1 MFGLRARLTT
11 VPAIRSPTETPPQVR
26 GLPSALAGGTLEIV
40 SHELSFHVVGVSHHT
55 AGVEV
60 REQFALMP
68 QEAQAWLEAERLA
81 GRSAVLLS
89 TCNRCE
95 VYWSGDHDLDRWFQ
109 DFARARGADQH
120 HAVTR
125 LDGSAA
131 VRHLYGVAA
140 GLDSQILGEHEIL
153 GQVRRAYQAARLA
166 GTTDR
171 LLDDVF
177 VGALNAGRR
186 VRRETMVGRHPAS
199 VSSAAVDV
207 AASVSG
213 GLAGRRAVVLGAGSV
228 AEAVLR
234 ALVPHG
240 LAGVAVVNRH
250 LLRAQALASA
260 WGAVWA
266 GWSDLEALLAAADVV
281 FVSTSSTRP
290 LVSAE
295 VLAEAVAAMP
305 SRRVTV
311 LDLSVPRNVEPSA
324 RSVPGVRLY
333 DLDDLQQLRC
343 PATGFSAPAIAEA
356 EQLLRVEIEQ
366 LLQSIES
373 REAAAPRLAELH
385 RLAARMAEEETARA
399 LSELGE
405 PTERERRVVREMA
418 ERLVRRVLYPVSRDI
433 RANGGSAKPP
443 ESVNA

>member
-1 MFGLRARLTT
+1 
-11 VPAIRSPTETPPQVR
+11 VSPD
-26 GLPSALAGGTLEIV
+26 LP
-40 SHELSFHVVGVSHHT
+40 FHVVGVSHHT

-60 REQFALMP
+60 REQFALTAG
-68 QEAQAWLEAERLA
+68 EAEAWLEAERLA

-131 VRHLYGVAA
+131 VRHLYHVAA

-153 GQVRRAYQAARLA
+153 GQVRRAYQTARSA

-171 LLDDVF
+171 LLDAIF
-177 VGALNAGRR
+177 VGALTAGRR

-213 GLAGRRAVVLGAGSV
+213 GLEGRRGVVLGAGSV

-234 ALVPHG
+234 ALVPHRLG
-240 LAGVAVVNRH
+240 AVAVVNRH
-250 LLRAQALASA
+250 LARAQVLAAA
-260 WGAVWA
+260 WGVVWT

-281 FVSTSSTRP
+281 FVSTASTRP
-290 LVSAE
+290 VVSAGM
-295 VLAEAVAAMP
+295 LAEAIAVLP
-305 SRRVTV
+305 SRRMTV
-311 LDLSVPRNVEPSA
+311 LDLSVPRNVEPAA
-324 RSVPGVRLY
+324 RAVGGVRLY

-343 PATGFSAPAIAEA
+343 PASGFSAPAIGEA
-356 EQLLRVEIEQ
+356 EQLLRDEIEQ
-366 LLQSIES
+366 LLRSIAV

-385 RLAARMAEEETARA
+385 RMARYLADEETERA
-399 LSELGE
+399 LRELGD
-405 PTERERRVVREMA
+405 PSERDRRVVREMA

-433 RANGGSAKPP
+433 RANGAAAEPPHPADAKVSA
-443 ESVNA
+443 

>member
-1 MFGLRARLTT
+1 LLYDPASNT
-11 VPAIRSPTETPPQVR
+11 VEQ
-26 GLPSALAGGTLEIV
+26 V
-40 SHELSFHVVGVSHHT
+40 SHDLSFHVVGVSHHT

-60 REQFALMP
+60 REQFALTP
-68 QEAQAWLEAERLA
+68 GEAEAWLEAERLA

-109 DFARARGADQH
+109 DFARARGAGEH

-125 LDGSAA
+125 LDGPAA
-131 VRHLYGVAA
+131 VRHLYNVTA

-153 GQVRRAYQAARLA
+153 GQVRRAYQTARAA

-171 LLDDVF
+171 LLDAVF
-177 VGALNAGRR
+177 TGALSAGRR
-186 VRRETMVGRHPAS
+186 VRRETMLGRHPAS

-207 AASVSG
+207 ASSVGG

-234 ALVPHG
+234 ALAPER

-250 LLRAQALASA
+250 VARAERVASA
-260 WGAVWA
+260 WGAVPA
-266 GWSDLEALLAAADVV
+266 GWNDVEALLAAADVV

-290 LVSAE
+290 LLSAGM
-295 VLAEAVAAMP
+295 LADAVAAVP
-305 SRRVTV
+305 SRRMTV
-311 LDLSVPRNVEPSA
+311 LDLSVPRNVDPSA

-343 PATGFSAPAIAEA
+343 PGGGFSAPAIAEA
-356 EQLLRVEIEQ
+356 DQLLREEVEQLLR
-366 LLQSIES
+366 SIAV
-373 REAAAPRLAELH
+373 REAASPRLAELH
-385 RLAARMAEEETARA
+385 RMATRLADEEAERA
-399 LSELGE
+399 LRELGQLS
-405 PTERERRVVREMA
+405 ERERQVVREMA

-433 RANGGSAKPP
+433 RANGAEPPSPAGARISA
-443 ESVNA
+443 

>member
-1 MFGLRARLTT
+1 
-11 VPAIRSPTETPPQVR
+11 
-26 GLPSALAGGTLEIV
+26 LPSATAGDTVGIV
-40 SHELSFHVVGVSHHT
+40 RHDPPFHVVGVSHHT

-60 REQFALMP
+60 REQFALTP
-68 QEAQAWLEAERLA
+68 AEAEAWLEAERLA
-81 GRSAVLLS
+81 GRSAVLIS

-131 VRHLYGVAA
+131 VRHLYSVTA

-153 GQVRRAYQAARLA
+153 GQVRRAYQAARAA

-171 LLDDVF
+171 LLDAVF

-186 VRRETMVGRHPAS
+186 IRRETMLGRHPSS

-207 AASVSG
+207 AASVGG
-213 GLAGRRAVVLGAGSV
+213 GLAGKRALVLGAGSV
-228 AEAVLR
+228 AEALLQ
-234 ALVPHG
+234 ALLPHR
-240 LAGVAVVNRH
+240 LAGTAVVNRH
-250 LLRAQALASA
+250 VARAQSLGAA
-260 WGAVWA
+260 WGAAWA
-266 GWSDLEALLAAADVV
+266 GWSDLDALLAAADTV
-281 FVSTSSTRP
+281 FVSTASTRP
-290 LVSAE
+290 VVTAGT
-295 VLAEAVAAMP
+295 LAEAVAAR
-305 SRRVTV
+305 SARRITV

-324 RSVPGVRLY
+324 RAVPGVQLY

-343 PATGFSAPAIAEA
+343 PASGFSAPAMAEA

-366 LLQSIES
+366 LLRSIAA
-373 REAAAPRLAELH
+373 REATAPRLAELH
-385 RLAARMAEEETARA
+385 RLATRLADEETERA
-399 LSELGE
+399 LLELGE
-405 PTERERRVVREMA
+405 PSERDRRVVREMA

-433 RANGGSAKPP
+433 RANGSAGEP
-443 ESVNA
+443 EPVGPADARVNA